1 MKILKICLIFLSFL
15 ALSGC
20 ELINFLLFEETPPE
34 QTGMLTVLSRENLD
48 NYYSYTPKEV
58 TEANCRTNGEGD
70 LFLIKYNNNNFD
82 IKGSTTGYVTNASRA
97 AEQNICLSNI
107 NDESTQFN
115 RIDFRY
121 SEDFLTPNIN
131 NNRST
136 EIISENINQNY
147 SIGTRK
153 SFYIIPKLDNQQ
165 VAKSVNAELKYTSKY
180 SYIWHVTDSDY
191 ISSSSLVNLEYKEF
205 KKLGDM
211 FDKIYPIE
219 TNIFGEIDYSSNS
232 NFIEP
237 SEKVSI
243 LVYDINTDSHANQK
257 SGTFGYFYPGDLYT
271 SNPNSNKCNIFYID
285 DYFTYEGEKY
295 IYSTLAHEFQ
305 HMLNFINKKIKNS
318 NSNTT
323 QTWYTEMLS
332 LVAEEMLQKTIGID
346 DKESPKSRLK
356 IFNRYYYKGFTN
368 WQEGNEV
375 YIYYANAYAFGAFLV
390 RNFGGSKLIKEIV
403 NNSYLNQES
412 ITQALRTLG
421 YNEDFNSVCEK
432 FAQTVIFTQNC
443 NNNKFYSL
451 NRKIEEQDFTFDAID
466 LTTDFYANTIS
477 NYLYYGPVIFSPLST
492 NGLTDI
498 GANSFSVHYIGK
510 DIKNTSLSFPT
521 SNIKLELFE
530 CN

>member
-1 MKILKICLIFLSFL
+1 MKILKICLIFLSL
-15 ALSGC
+15 LNLSSC

-48 NYYSYTPKEV
+48 PYYSYTSKKVSE
-58 TEANCRTNGEGD
+58 ENCITYGEGD
-70 LFLIKYNNNNFD
+70 LFLIKHNNNDFD
-82 IKGSTTGYVTNASRA
+82 INGRTTGYVTNASRDI
-97 AEQNICLSNI
+97 EPNICLSNI
-107 NDESTQFN
+107 SNESTQFN

-121 SEDFLTPNIN
+121 SDGVFAQDIN

-147 SIGTRK
+147 TIGTQK
-153 SFYIIPKLDNQQ
+153 SFYIIPKLDYQQ
-165 VAKSVNAELKYTSKY
+165 VVKLVNAELKYTSKY

-191 ISSSSLVNLEYKEF
+191 ISSPNLVNLEYREF

-219 TNIFGEIDYSSNS
+219 TNIFGQINYPSDSK
-232 NFIEP
+232 FIEP

-243 LVYDINTDSHANQK
+243 LVYDINTDSHSNQK
-257 SGTFGYFYPGDLYT
+257 SGTFGYFYPVDLYT
-271 SNPNSNKCNIFYID
+271 SKPTSNKCNIFYID
-285 DYFTYEGEKY
+285 DYFTYEAEKY

-305 HMLNFINKKIKNS
+305 HMLNFINKKIKINP
-318 NSNTT
+318 NTSI

-332 LVAEEMLQKTIGID
+332 LIAEEMLQETIGID
-346 DKESPKSRLK
+346 DTESPKNRLR
-356 IFNRYYYKGFTN
+356 IFNKYYYKGFTN

-390 RNFGGSKLIKEIV
+390 RNFGGSQLIKKIV

-412 ITQALRTLG
+412 ITQALRELG

-451 NRKIEEQDFTFDAID
+451 NRIIEEQDFTFDAID
-466 LTTDFYANTIS
+466 LTTEFYANTIS

-510 DIKNTSLSFPT
+510 DIKNTSLCLPI

-530 CN
+530 CK

>member
-48 NYYSYTPKEV
+48 NYYSYTSKEV
-58 TEANCRTNGEGD
+58 TEANCSTNGEGD

-82 IKGSTTGYVTNASRA
+82 IKGNTTGYVTNASRA
-97 AEQNICLSNI
+97 AEPNICLSNI
-107 NDESTQFN
+107 SDESTQYN

-121 SEDFLTPNIN
+121 SEDFLPHNIN
-131 NNRST
+131 TNRSA
-136 EIISENINQNY
+136 EIINNNINQNY
-147 SIGTRK
+147 SVGSSK
-153 SFYIIPKLDNQQ
+153 SFYIIPKLNNQQ
-165 VAKSVNAELKYTSKY
+165 ATQLVNAKLKYVSKY

-219 TNIFGEIDYSSNS
+219 TNIFGEIDYPSNS
-232 NFIEP
+232 KFIEP

-243 LVYDINTDSHANQK
+243 LIYDINTDSYSNQK
-257 SGTFGYFYPGDLYT
+257 SGTFGYFYSGDLYT
-271 SNPNSNKCNIFYID
+271 SNPTSNKCNIFYID
-285 DYFTYEGEKY
+285 DYFTSVGEKY

-356 IFNRYYYKGFTN
+356 IFNKYYYIGFTN
-368 WQEGNEV
+368 WQVGNEEI
-375 YIYYANAYAFGAFLV
+375 IYYANAYAFGAFLI

-412 ITQALRTLG
+412 ITKALRNLG

-443 NNNKFYSL
+443 NNNNFYSL
-451 NRKIEEQDFTFDAID
+451 NRKIEEQDFSFDAID
-466 LTTDFYANTIS
+466 LTTEFYANSIS
-477 NYLYYGPVIFSPLST
+477 NHLYCGPVIFSPLST

-510 DIKNTSLSFPT
+510 NIKSTSLSLPT